1 MHCGKEATDDEQPEQ
16 ARRRFGF
23 RVSHGDLLR
32 KPFSLRKLLET
43 EKIWHILDGDAGAR
57 SAERMASFL
66 KTVKAS
72 IEPVK

>member
-1 MHCGKEATDDEQPEQ
+1 MSSLNRPVDASVS
-16 ARRRFGF
+16 

-32 KPFSLRKLLET
+32 KPSVCANCSKPRKFGAFF
-43 EKIWHILDGDAGAR
+43 DGDAGAR